1 MESAAHR
8 EDADNG
14 GFVGSVS
21 VDLSSSA
28 EGAKGAILHD
38 HAPLLAERSG
48 NGRQVEATAT
58 AAGGLGERS
67 ALAVGENAD
76 GSLTPYVMRSY

>member
-48 NGRQVEATAT
+48 NGRQVGETAT
-58 AAGGLGERS
+58 AAGGVKAAGRTS
-67 ALAVGENAD
+67 FRQYGDYTNIV
-76 GSLTPYVMRSY
+76 